1 MIKGILI
8 LFLMGAVFYVLY
20 AEGLMSINA
29 KRAVL
34 YVGTDRGRK
43 ARFSSCSGYVKRVLR
58 FKEGREYRVAFVC
71 ALTEGEVSLEILDRK
86 RKPLLSLDRETP
98 EGRILVERR
107 KRYYLVV
114 HYKSATG
121 EYTISIE

>member
-8 LFLMGAVFYVLY
+8 LFLLGAVFYVLY
-20 AEGLMSINA
+20 AEGLMAVNA

-34 YVGTDRGRK
+34 YVGTDRGKK
-43 ARFSSCSGYVKRVLR
+43 ARFSSCTGYVKRVLR
-58 FKEGREYRVAFVC
+58 FREGREYRVAFAC

-86 RKPLLSLDRETP
+86 RRPLLTLDRETP
-98 EGRILVERR
+98 GGRILAERR